1 MEKIERRTTGVTG
14 LDFPLDG
21 GFPVGTSIIV
31 YGHPLS
37 GVDLMAKQFWKP
49 ETSEE
54 KEEGTY
60 MILDEDPSKGMIEA
74 GEMDLQKIAK
84 KIEQIRDKKEGSRI
98 IIDSLST
105 LIRKYGAEDILTFI
119 RKDIKETLNKGPNV
133 MFTLYEG
140 LHKEEELLLIM
151 RAVDIFV
158 QLRES
163 ILGNEVERTF
173 WIRKIKGQKIP
184 QRVVPFLITEKGLEL
199 STTSRVI

>member
-1 MEKIERRTTGVTG
+1 MDKKERRTTGVSG

-21 GFPVGTSIIV
+21 GFPVGTSIVV

-49 ETSEE
+49 ENSEE

-60 MILDEDPSKGMIEA
+60 MILDEEPSEGMIDVK
-74 GEMDLQKIAK
+74 DLTLDKIAK
-84 KIEQIRDKKEGSRI
+84 KIEHVRDKKEGSRI
-98 IIDSLST
+98 IVDSLST
-105 LIRKYGAEDILTFI
+105 LIRKYGADNVLTFL
-119 RKDIKETLNKGPNV
+119 RNDIKETLKEGPNV

-158 QLRES
+158 QLRED

-173 WIRKIKGQKIP
+173 WIRKIKGQKVP

-199 STTSRVI
+199 STTTRVV

>member
-1 MEKIERRTTGVTG
+1 VEKIERRTTGVTG

-21 GFPVGTSIIV
+21 GFPIGTSIVV

-60 MILDEDPSKGMIEA
+60 MILDEDPSEGMIDVKDANLE
-74 GEMDLQKIAK
+74 KIVK
-84 KIEQIRDKKEGSRI
+84 KIEQVRDRKEGSRI

-105 LIRKYGAEDILTFI
+105 LIQKYGTEEVLAFI
-119 RKDIKETLNKGPNV
+119 RNDIKETLIKGPNV

-140 LHKEEELLLIM
+140 LHKEEEMLLIM

-158 QLRES
+158 QLREA

-173 WIRKIKGQKIP
+173 WIRKIKGQRVP

-199 STTSRVI
+199 STTSRVV

>member
-1 MEKIERRTTGVTG
+1 V
-14 LDFPLDG
+14 
-21 GFPVGTSIIV
+21 V

-60 MILDEDPSKGMIEA
+60 MILDEDPSEGMIDVKDANLE
-74 GEMDLQKIAK
+74 KIVK
-84 KIEQIRDKKEGSRI
+84 KIEQVRDRKEGSRI

-105 LIRKYGAEDILTFI
+105 LIQKYGTEEVLAFI
-119 RKDIKETLNKGPNV
+119 RNDIKETLIKGPNV

-140 LHKEEELLLIM
+140 LHKEEEMLLIM

-158 QLRES
+158 QLREA

-173 WIRKIKGQKIP
+173 WIRKIKGQRVP

-199 STTSRVI
+199 STTSRVV

>member
-1 MEKIERRTTGVTG
+1 VTG

>member
-60 MILDEDPSKGMIEA
+60 LILDEDPSKGMIEA

-84 KIEQIRDKKEGSRI
+84 KIEHIRDKKEGSRI
-98 IIDSLST
+98 IVDSLST
-105 LIRKYGAEDILTFI
+105 LIRKYGAEDVLTFV